1 MRILILYDTVYPDF
15 IGGVEHRNYEL
26 AEALARRGHEVTL
39 GGLCAGSRQ
48 AAPNLRVECFGPIGK
63 LYNERGQRSSR
74 QALRFAGIVTR
85 LDVRPYD
92 IVETANIPYLHLP
105 ILALKCLLRRK
116 PLVVAWHAHWGA
128 YWRDYIGTWIWPVY
142 YLIEWLAA
150 QFGSGVVAVSTMTAG
165 RVAAQ
170 RLRGRVAVLPN
181 GIPLARIQAAMG
193 PHPPTPSPIP
203 SQPPGEGEKSSTSIE
218 GAGRV
223 EAPLSRRSGG
233 DGRGDGGEGPPI
245 FFAGRL
251 TRERRLDLLLRA
263 VQALGPAPDE
273 VLLAIAGKGPALD
286 SLRSLAAE
294 LGIAGNVVFHGLLT
308 SDRLFREMARSRV
321 AVQPSSQDSFGLF
334 PLEAMATGLPVVYCK
349 APDSALPELVRD
361 DREGFGVEADPEAIA
376 AALRRLLGDGGL
388 WERLHAGAL
397 ARAREYD
404 WDHIVLRAEE
414 LYRGMLAC

>member
-1 MRILILYDTVYPDF
+1 VRILILYDTVYPDF

-39 GGLCAGSRQ
+39 GGLCAGSRNV
-48 AAPNLRVECFGPIGK
+48 APNLRVECFGPIGK
-63 LYNERGQRSSR
+63 LYNARGQRSSR

-105 ILALKCLLRRK
+105 ILALKCLFRRK
-116 PLVVAWHAHWGA
+116 PLVVAWHAHWGS
-128 YWRDYIGTWIWPVY
+128 YWRDYIGTRLWPVY
-142 YLIEWLAA
+142 FLIEWLAA
-150 QFGSGVVAVSTMTAG
+150 QFGSGVMAVSTMTAG

-170 RLRGRVAVLPN
+170 RLRGGVAVLPN
-181 GIPLARIQAAMG
+181 GIPLARIQAA
-193 PHPPTPSPIP
+193 IP
-203 SQPPGEGEKSSTSIE
+203 LDAQ
-218 GAGRV
+218 AGV
-223 EAPLSRRSGG
+223 ESKA
-233 DGRGDGGEGPPI
+233 GPPI

-263 VQALGPAPDE
+263 VKELGPAPGE

-286 SLRSLAAE
+286 GLRSLAAE
-294 LGIAGNVVFHGLLT
+294 LGIAGNVIFHGLLT
-308 SDRLFREMARSRV
+308 SDRLFREMARSKV

-361 DREGFGVEADPEAIA
+361 DREGFGVEPDPEAIA
-376 AALRRLLGDGGL
+376 AALRRLLTDGGL
-388 WERLHAGAL
+388 WQRLHAGAL
-397 ARAREYD
+397 ARAQEYD

>member
-1 MRILILYDTVYPDF
+1 VRILILYDTVYPDF

-26 AEALARRGHEVTL
+26 AEALARCGHEVTL

-48 AAPNLRVECFGPIGK
+48 VSPNLRVECYGPIGK
-63 LYNERGQRSSR
+63 LYNDRGQRSSR
-74 QALRFAGIVTR
+74 QALRFAGIATR

-116 PLVVAWHAHWGA
+116 PLFVAWHAHWGA
-128 YWRDYIGTWIWPVY
+128 YWRDYIGTWLWPIY
-142 YLIEWLAA
+142 FLIEWLAA
-150 QFGSGVVAVSTMTAG
+150 QFGSGVVAVSSMTAG

-181 GIPLARIQAAMG
+181 GIPLARIQAA
-193 PHPPTPSPIP
+193 IP
-203 SQPPGEGEKSSTSIE
+203 EDALANP
-218 GAGRV
+218 
-223 EAPLSRRSGG
+223 
-233 DGRGDGGEGPPI
+233 GPPI

-263 VQALGPAPDE
+263 VQALGPAPGE
-273 VLLAIAGKGPALD
+273 ILLAVAGKGPALD

-308 SDRLFREMARSRV
+308 SDQLFREMARSKV

-361 DREGFGVEADPEAIA
+361 GREGFGAEADPEAIA
-376 AALRRLLGDGGL
+376 AALRRLLTDGDL
-388 WERLHAGAL
+388 WRRLHDGAL

>member
-26 AEALARRGHEVTL
+26 AAALARRGHEVTL

-48 AAPNLRVECFGPIGK
+48 EAPNLRVECYGPIGK
-63 LYNERGQRSSR
+63 LYNARGQRSSR

-105 ILALKCLLRRK
+105 ILAFKCLLRRK
-116 PLVVAWHAHWGA
+116 PLFVAWHAHWGA
-128 YWRDYIGTWIWPVY
+128 YWRDYIGTWLWPVY

-150 QFGSGVVAVSTMTAG
+150 QFGSGVVAVSRMTAG
-165 RVAAQ
+165 RVTAQ
-170 RLRGRVAVLPN
+170 RLRGHVAVLPN
-181 GIPLARIQAAMG
+181 GIPLARIQSAA
-193 PHPPTPSPIP
+193 
-203 SQPPGEGEKSSTSIE
+203 Q
-218 GAGRV
+218 AGRGTP
-223 EAPLSRRSGG
+223 A
-233 DGRGDGGEGPPI
+233 GPPI

-263 VQALGPAPDE
+263 VQALGPKPGE
-273 VLLAIAGKGPALD
+273 ILLAIAGKGPARDDLQ
-286 SLRSLAAE
+286 SLAAE

-308 SDRLFREMARSRV
+308 SDQLFREMARSRV

-334 PLEAMATGLPVVYCK
+334 PLEAMATGLPVIYCK

-361 DREGFGVEADPEAIA
+361 DCEGFGVDPDPQAIA
-376 AALRRLLGDGGL
+376 AALRRILANPGE

-397 ARAREYD
+397 ARAAEYD

-414 LYRGMLAC
+414 LYREAARA

>member
-1 MRILILYDTVYPDF
+1 VRILILYDTVYPDF

-48 AAPNLRVECFGPIGK
+48 VAPNLRVECFGPIGK
-63 LYNERGQRSSR
+63 LYNDRGQRSSR
-74 QALRFAGIVTR
+74 QALRFAGIVTL

-105 ILALKCLLRRK
+105 ILALKCFLRRK

-128 YWRDYIGTWIWPVY
+128 YWRDYIGTWLWPVY
-142 YLIEWLAA
+142 FLIEWLAA

-181 GIPLARIQAAMG
+181 GIPLARIQAAMA
-193 PHPPTPSPIP
+193 PHPQPLSHPLPAPGRGAPPP
-203 SQPPGEGEKSSTSIE
+203 SQAELGFSPPLPVG
-218 GAGRV
+218 
-223 EAPLSRRSGG
+223 
-233 DGRGDGGEGPPI
+233 GRGWERGSGGEGPPI

-263 VQALGPAPDE
+263 VQALGPAPGE

-286 SLRSLAAE
+286 GLRSLAAE

-308 SDRLFREMARSRV
+308 SDQLFREMARSKV

-361 DREGFGVEADPEAIA
+361 DREGFGVVADPEAIA
-376 AALRRLLGDGGL
+376 AALRRLLTDGGL
-388 WERLHAGAL
+388 WQRLHDGAL
-397 ARAREYD
+397 ARAQEYD